1 MKTLLISLLAAAVL
15 CLPAG
20 AIELPDGLDAVVP
33 QELLEDAMEEGLV
46 ARGAAYLW
54 EMLRTSLSDALA
66 ASLRGAASLMLLALL
81 CGLIEGT
88 AAAALS
94 AGDVSSL
101 MALGLETLDELA
113 VMAKLLMPT
122 VAAAMASSGSVG
134 SASVWQVGALMAS
147 DAFLMLIRDVL
158 VPANRCMI
166 GAAAAG
172 ALLPQSRLKELADG
186 IKTLITWA
194 LSAILAAFVGFLSL
208 SGLLA
213 GSADRV
219 AVRVGKSVISGAVP
233 IVGGILS
240 EATEALLAGAG
251 ALRSTLGVLG
261 VFAVLSLCLAPLL
274 RLTVQYL
281 LYRAAAFF
289 CGMVGSDTLRSFLEQ
304 LSSAFSLMLA
314 MTAGG
319 AHDEKDRA
327 LCRRDAADACT
338 AAPTAADRPD
348 GPCGKRRRI
357 PRGSSTA

>member
-88 AAAALS
+88 AAEAGESAAQFAPYVGVLGAAALS
-94 AGDVSSL
+94 AGDMRSL

-281 LYRAAAFF
+281 LYRTAAFF

-319 AHDEKDRA
+319 AFLLLVSFLIA
-327 LCRRDAADACT
+327 MMMVVT
-338 AAPTAADRPD
+338 V
-348 GPCGKRRRI
+348 
-357 PRGSSTA
+357 

>member
-1 MKTLLISLLAAAVL
+1 
-15 CLPAG
+15 
-20 AIELPDGLDAVVP
+20 
-33 QELLEDAMEEGLV
+33 
-46 ARGAAYLW
+46 
-54 EMLRTSLSDALA
+54 ML
-66 ASLRGAASLMLLALL
+66 G
-81 CGLIEGT
+81 
-88 AAAALS
+88 AAALS
-94 AGDVSSL
+94 AGDMRSL

-186 IKTLITWA
+186 IKTLVTWA

-261 VFAVLSLCLAPLL
+261 VFAVLALCLVPLL
-274 RLTVQYL
+274 RLTMQYL

-319 AHDEKDRA
+319 AFLLLA
-327 LCRRDAADACT
+327 SLLIAVIMVVT
-338 AAPTAADRPD
+338 V
-348 GPCGKRRRI
+348 
-357 PRGSSTA
+357 

>member
-1 MKTLLISLLAAAVL
+1 MKILLISLLAAAVL

-88 AAAALS
+88 AAEAGESAAQFAPYVGVLGAAALS

-147 DAFLMLIRDVL
+147 AFLMLIRDVL

-319 AHDEKDRA
+319 AFLLLA
-327 LCRRDAADACT
+327 SLLIAVIMVVT
-338 AAPTAADRPD
+338 V
-348 GPCGKRRRI
+348 
-357 PRGSSTA
+357 

>member
-1 MKTLLISLLAAAVL
+1 M
-15 CLPAG
+15 
-20 AIELPDGLDAVVP
+20 
-33 QELLEDAMEEGLV
+33 
-46 ARGAAYLW
+46 
-54 EMLRTSLSDALA
+54 
-66 ASLRGAASLMLLALL
+66 
-81 CGLIEGT
+81 
-88 AAAALS
+88 
-94 AGDVSSL
+94 
-101 MALGLETLDELA
+101 
-113 VMAKLLMPT
+113 
-122 VAAAMASSGSVG
+122 
-134 SASVWQVGALMAS
+134 
-147 DAFLMLIRDVL
+147 
-158 VPANRCMI
+158 
-166 GAAAAG
+166 
-172 ALLPQSRLKELADG
+172 
-186 IKTLITWA
+186 
-194 LSAILAAFVGFLSL
+194 SAILAAFVGFLSL

-319 AHDEKDRA
+319 AFLLLA
-327 LCRRDAADACT
+327 SLLIAVIMVVT
-338 AAPTAADRPD
+338 V
-348 GPCGKRRRI
+348 
-357 PRGSSTA
+357 